1 MKKSINNSKALFCAI
16 LAVVFAIML
25 FCNIVTPRIGD
36 NFHYMYSFST
46 GERITS
52 IADIPASLVA
62 HAQKMNGRLV
72 PHALVQLLLMLPDIA
87 FDIINSAAFVF
98 MCVMIC
104 LIADKRPNCLLL
116 LTTFGCTWIFMPSFG
131 QVCLWL
137 DGSLNYMWAYIFGLV
152 FLLPYVRRFLG
163 GEPLRANWQKLL
175 FFIWA
180 FLFGAYS
187 ENGTPAFVCAAV
199 LLLILDGITQKKRP
213 AADAVI
219 GIVIACIG
227 YVTIYLAPAQWA
239 NKSAEPTL
247 PVIMTNIKIAV
258 MKYRLVWEL
267 VLLFIILFVSA
278 IIMRVDRQKLFLS
291 AVLVVASVAGDM
303 IMVLA
308 LYYAE
313 RSFGVSVVLL
323 ISAIAV
329 LLPELLG
336 GRRPAQIIAVGAA
349 MITVVW
355 TVYWVYIG
363 VSDIYTISLE
373 TDANI
378 QQIEDAY
385 DKRGVYGE
393 VTLKIPQPKTK
404 YSAVNGLKYL
414 APKPGDW
421 PNDKMAVYYGIKA
434 ITGEEQH

>member
-1 MKKSINNSKALFCAI
+1 M
-16 LAVVFAIML
+16 
-25 FCNIVTPRIGD
+25 
-36 NFHYMYSFST
+36 
-46 GERITS
+46 
-52 IADIPASLVA
+52 
-62 HAQKMNGRLV
+62 
-72 PHALVQLLLMLPDIA
+72 
-87 FDIINSAAFVF
+87 
-98 MCVMIC
+98 
-104 LIADKRPNCLLL
+104 
-116 LTTFGCTWIFMPSFG
+116 
-131 QVCLWL
+131 
-137 DGSLNYMWAYIFGLV
+137 
-152 FLLPYVRRFLG
+152 
-163 GEPLRANWQKLL
+163 
-175 FFIWA
+175 
-180 FLFGAYS
+180 
-187 ENGTPAFVCAAV
+187 
-199 LLLILDGITQKKRP
+199 ILDGITQKKRP

-239 NKSAEPTL
+239 NKSAELTL

-258 MKYRLVWEL
+258 LKYRLVWEL

-278 IIMRVDRQKLFLS
+278 IIMRVNRQKLFLS

-323 ISAIAV
+323 ISAIAI

-363 VSDIYTISLE
+363 VSDIYAISLE

-378 QQIEDAY
+378 QQIEDA
-385 DKRGVYGE
+385 
-393 VTLKIPQPKTK
+393 
-404 YSAVNGLKYL
+404 
-414 APKPGDW
+414 
-421 PNDKMAVYYGIKA
+421 
-434 ITGEEQH
+434 